1 MNVQA
6 LRLNYLMLATES
18 QSITGTLVEGC
29 LEANDAI
36 LAIFSVGFSFPKESV
51 GTKTFY
57 FLKAM
62 NLLTC

>member
-6 LRLNYLMLATES
+6 LRLNYLVLATES

-36 LAIFSVGFSFPKESV
+36 LAIFSVALAFQK
-51 GTKTFY
+51 
-57 FLKAM
+57 
-62 NLLTC
+62 NLWGQKPSTSSKQ